1 LSHRLSDIQEKIK
14 DVEKK
19 GKKVG
24 LKINETKTKVMRMN
38 TNTSKMEKIE
48 INEKELEEVNEYSY
62 LGSIVTGGGGA
73 DEDVTNR
80 IKKANVAF
88 VQLYRIWKNKNI
100 RIKTKQKFLT
110 VM

>member
-1 LSHRLSDIQEKIK
+1 
-14 DVEKK
+14 
-19 GKKVG
+19 
-24 LKINETKTKVMRMN
+24 
-38 TNTSKMEKIE
+38 MEKVE
-48 INEKELEEVNEYSY
+48 INGKELEEVNEYSY

-73 DEDVTNR
+73 DGDVTSR

-100 RIKTKQKFLT
+100 RIKTKLNFLT